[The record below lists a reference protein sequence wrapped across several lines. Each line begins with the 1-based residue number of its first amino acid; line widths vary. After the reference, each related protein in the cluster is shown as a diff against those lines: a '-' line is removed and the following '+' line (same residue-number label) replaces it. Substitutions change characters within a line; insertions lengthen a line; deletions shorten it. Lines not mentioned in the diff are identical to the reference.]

1 MTMAAVKESK
11 MKTLVRMTALL
22 LMVLVSLPAMS
33 MSLEEAKARL
43 DDAKQAGLVGETQ
56 TGYLAVVEASEEARE
71 IVQAINQARR
81 EEYVRIA
88 EKHDIAVTKVESVAG
103 QKAVEKTPPGQY
115 VRIDGEWMRK

>member
-1 MTMAAVKESK
+1 